1 MDSEFGNK
9 PQDHASEKENTREGY
24 NPAGGYQKSYRP
36 VGRTQRPRINTH
48 RSSFSSD
55 RSNSNSEGGFR
66 PEGFGAGLQ
75 SSNTER
81 PQHSG
86 YQNRGGYNSNRGGGH
101 RPQQGGY
108 NNGGSY
114 GRPQQGGYNS
124 NRGGGYNSNNGGGYG
139 RPQQG
144 GYGRP
149 QQGGYGRP
157 QQGGYGRPQQGGY
170 GRPQQGGY
178 GRPQQGG
185 YGRPQQGGYNNN
197 RGGGYNNN
205 RGGGGFRQRTPGYD
219 PNAKYSLK
227 KRIEYKEENFDPTE
241 PLRLNKFLANAGV
254 CSRREAD
261 EFIQAGVVT
270 VNGEVV
276 TELGTKILRTD
287 EVKFH
292 DTPVSLEKK
301 VYVLLNKPKDYVT
314 TSDDPQQRKTV
325 MDLVKDVCPER
336 IYPVGRLDRNTTGVL
351 LLTNDGDLA
360 SKLTHPKFLKKKV
373 YHVHL
378 DKNLTSHDMDQIR
391 EGITLEDGEIKAD
404 AVEYAD
410 ERDKSQVGIEIHSG
424 KNRIVRRIFESLGYR
439 VTKLDRVQFAGLTK
453 KNLRRGDWRF
463 LTEKEVDMLRMG
475 AFE

>member
-1 MDSEFGNK
+1 MDFENNEK
-9 PQDHASEKENTREGY
+9 KQEETAQDGAQRE
-24 NPAGGYQKSYRP
+24 YRP
-36 VGRTQRPRINTH
+36 GRSPRPRIHTAARPAYERPSYRNN
-48 RSSFSSD
+48 D
-55 RSNSNSEGGFR
+55 DEGGFR
-66 PEGFGAGLQ
+66 PEGFGAALQ
-75 SSNTER
+75 SNAPQR
-81 PQHSG
+81 PQ
-86 YQNRGGYNSNRGGGH
+86 GGYRPRNNYNAEGGYAQRPQGGYGQRPQGGYGQRPQGGYGQ

-108 NNGGSY
+108 G
-114 GRPQQGGYNS
+114 Q
-124 NRGGGYNSNNGGGYG
+124 

-185 YGRPQQGGYNNN
+185 YGKPYGSPYKKGP
-197 RGGGYNNN
+197 
-205 RGGGGFRQRTPGYD
+205 RQHSADYD
-219 PNAKYSLK
+219 PNAKYSMK
-227 KRIEYKEENFDPTE
+227 KRIEYKEINYDPNE
-241 PLRLNKFLANAGV
+241 PLRLNKFLANAGI

-270 VNGEVV
+270 VNGQVV

-287 EVKFH
+287 EVMFH
-292 DTPVSLEKK
+292 DQPVKIEKK

-325 MDLVKDVCPER
+325 MDLVKNACPER

-360 SKLTHPKFLKKKV
+360 SKLTHPKYLKKKI
-373 YHVHL
+373 YHVYL
-378 DKNLTSHDMDQIR
+378 DKNVTAHDLQQIAK
-391 EGITLEDGEIKAD
+391 GIQLEDGEIKAD
-404 AVEYAD
+404 DVQYAHPT
-410 ERDKSQVGIEIHSG
+410 DKKQVGIEIHSG

-439 VTKLDRVQFAGLTK
+439 VQKLDRVQFAGLTK
-453 KNLRRGDWRF
+453 KNLKRGDWRY
-463 LTEKEVDMLRMG
+463 LTEEEVDRLRMG
-475 AFE
+475 AYE